1 MRGRLTS
8 RGGFSLIETLAA
20 FAILAL
26 VLSQLLSGVSGG
38 ARNEAR
44 ADFLLRASRQGA
56 SHLDSLGVETPA
68 PFGET
73 TGRYYDGLYWTL
85 AVVPGKSVAGPN
97 GAPIAT
103 SYHARL
109 VIKRPTGYGETFV
122 ISTVKAIAIEPPQ
135 QQQQQQP

>member
-1 MRGRLTS
+1 MHGRLRS
-8 RGGFSLIETLAA
+8 RAGFSLIESLAA

-38 ARNEAR
+38 VRNESR

-56 SHLDSLGVETPA
+56 SHLDSLGVESPA

-73 TGRYYDGLYWTL
+73 TGRYSDGLYWTL
-85 AVVPGKSVAGPN
+85 TVVPGKSVSGPT

-109 VIKRPTGYGETFV
+109 VVKRPSGYGETFV
-122 ISTVKAIAIEPPQ
+122 LSTVKVVAIEPQ
-135 QQQQQQP
+135 QQQQP